1 MLYLCTGFK
10 KMKKHYNHPTIEIMN
25 ICMLNTL
32 CESGGNIGETG
43 LDPEEFGRA
52 PRHTDVF

>member
-1 MLYLCTGFK
+1 
-10 KMKKHYNHPTIEIMN
+10 MKKNYNHPTIEIMN

-32 CESGGNIGETG
+32 CESGGNIGPG